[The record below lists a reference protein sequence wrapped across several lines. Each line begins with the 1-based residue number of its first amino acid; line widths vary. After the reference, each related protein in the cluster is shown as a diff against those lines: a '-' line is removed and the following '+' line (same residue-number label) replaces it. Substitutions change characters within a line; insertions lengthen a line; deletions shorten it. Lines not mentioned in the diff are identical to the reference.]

1 LIINLNC
8 YICIR
13 DSIYKRACLEVG
25 SHKTK
30 TMKKLITMIIAGTF
44 GVLVFAPSEV
54 EAQPVSDRAVIPVA
68 VTLNQVLRLNIT
80 NGGNIE
86 FVFNQIDQYTNGINS
101 GGGVAGASAF
111 YNTEFDIASSTRW
124 ELDMGAED
132 ANFIGVD
139 DPVNTLNLNNV
150 GFQLVTTGAHTVG
163 AELLDPATAFAGV
176 IALPAF
182 AVTVIGGSAVAG
194 NSNAGDETDNA
205 FRIEWRAG
213 TAEGT
218 MNATALI
225 DQVPSP
231 EPDRYVTNVL
241 LDLEQF

>member
-1 LIINLNC
+1 
-8 YICIR
+8 
-13 DSIYKRACLEVG
+13 
-25 SHKTK
+25 
-30 TMKKLITMIIAGTF
+30 MKKIFTLAIAAVF
-44 GVLVFAPSEV
+44 GLLVFAPSKV
-54 EAQPVSDRAVIPVA
+54 KAQPVSDRAVIPVA

-86 FVFNQIDQYTNGINS
+86 FVFNQIGQYESGINS
-101 GGGVAGASAF
+101 GGGTAGSATF

-132 ANFIGVD
+132 ATFLGTD
-139 DPVNTLNLNNV
+139 DVANTLALDNV
-150 GFQLVTTGAHTVG
+150 GFQLVATGVHTTANTIT
-163 AELLDPATAFAGV
+163 DPATAFAGV

-182 AVTVIGGSAVAG
+182 ATTMIGSNSVAG
-194 NSNAGDETDNA
+194 NSNAGDENDNV

-213 TAEGT
+213 TTEGT
-218 MNATALI
+218 MNATPLI

-231 EPDRYVTNVL
+231 NPDRYVTNVL